1 MVIRR
6 RSRGEL
12 RAIFGKEKSDLL
24 TERLRT
30 QVPNQSEK
38 SSERIR
44 AEREK
49 IFEENHPD
57 ILIIPR
63 GTFPADVF
71 RREK

>member
-1 MVIRR
+1 MVMRR

-12 RAIFGKEKSDLL
+12 RAIFGQEKMNLL
-24 TERLRT
+24 TEKSRI

-44 AEREK
+44 VEKEK
-49 IFEENHPD
+49 IFEKNHPD

-71 RREK
+71 RRSK